1 MGCRASKTCCCCL
14 HGARKKRRHK
24 AKNGQELNDVN
35 DNGTQKTKDY
45 EQEIKNLL
53 QRFKE
58 EKVALEKANIL
69 NLEELEHE
77 LKGQAKRDADA
88 ETEQRLLQQNSE
100 MKAEMDVKIAELQKD
115 FKEEKASLSETIT
128 DLKSQL
134 ESLLQKIQ
142 QSEASALKQNYE
154 RHIKD
159 YGSPG
164 EFWEQEFH
172 SLYFVIE
179 MKNNLIKEKD
189 KKLLNQQGMMERILA
204 LEDKMKM
211 LQQENEALQERT
223 QKHSTIAV
231 CMTEELLSTKAAL
244 EKEVQLRE
252 QLQHDKEQHVY
263 RAVSGDG
270 SRPYSL
276 SISSQD
282 VAVLVT

>member
-1 MGCRASKTCCCCL
+1 MGCQASRTCCS
-14 HGARKKRRHK
+14 HGARRKRRHK
-24 AKNGQELNDVN
+24 AKNEQELNDVN
-35 DNGTQKTKDY
+35 DNGTQKIKDH

-53 QRFKE
+53 QRFQD

-69 NLEELEHE
+69 KLEELERE
-77 LKGQAKRDADA
+77 RKEQAKRDAEA
-88 ETEQRLLQQNSE
+88 EMEQRLMEKASE
-100 MKAEMDVKIAELQKD
+100 LKADMDVKIAELQKS
-115 FKEEKASLSETIT
+115 FEQEKASLTETVT

-134 ESLLQKIQ
+134 ESFLQKLQ
-142 QSEASALKQNYE
+142 QSEESALKQNYE

-164 EFWEQEFH
+164 EFWEQELH

-179 MKNNLIKEKD
+179 MKNNLMKEKD
-189 KKLLNQQGMMERILA
+189 KKLLNQQVMMERILT
-204 LEDKMKM
+204 LEEKVKM
-211 LQQENEALQERT
+211 LQQENEALQEQT
-223 QKHSTIAV
+223 QKHSTIAM
-231 CMTEELLSTKAAL
+231 CLTEELLSTKADL

-270 SRPYSL
+270 SRPFSL

-282 VAVLVT
+282 LAVLVT

>member
-1 MGCRASKTCCCCL
+1 MGCQASKTCCF
-14 HGARKKRRHK
+14 HGARKKRRRK
-24 AKNGQELNDVN
+24 AKNAQELNDLN
-35 DNGTQKTKDY
+35 DNGTQKIKDY
-45 EQEIKNLL
+45 EQEIRSLL
-53 QRFKE
+53 QRFQE
-58 EKVALEKANIL
+58 EKVALEKANSL
-69 NLEELEHE
+69 KLEELEHE
-77 LKGQAKRDADA
+77 LKGQAKRDAEV
-88 ETEQRLLQQNSE
+88 ETEQRLLEKTSE
-100 MKAEMDVKIAELQKD
+100 MKTEMDVKMAELQKSV
-115 FKEEKASLSETIT
+115 EQEKASLTETIT

-142 QSEASALKQNYE
+142 QSEESALKQNYE

-164 EFWEQEFH
+164 EFWEQELH

-189 KKLLNQQGMMERILA
+189 KKLLNQQGLMERILA
-204 LEDKMKM
+204 LEEKMKM

-270 SRPYSL
+270 SRPFSL
-276 SISSQD
+276 SLSSQD

>member
-1 MGCRASKTCCCCL
+1 MNLQKS
-14 HGARKKRRHK
+14 HSARWRRRK
-24 AKNGQELNDVN
+24 AKNVQELNDVN
-35 DNGTQKTKDY
+35 DNGTQKIKDY
-45 EQEIKNLL
+45 EQEIKSLL
-53 QRFKE
+53 QRFQE
-58 EKVALEKANIL
+58 EKVALEKANSL
-69 NLEELEHE
+69 KLEELEYE
-77 LKGQAKRDADA
+77 LKGQAKREADV
-88 ETEQRLLQQNSE
+88 ETEQQLLEKTSE
-100 MKAEMDVKIAELQKD
+100 LKAEMDVKIADLQKS
-115 FKEEKASLSETIT
+115 FEQEKTSLTETTT

-134 ESLLQKIQ
+134 ESLRQKIQ
-142 QSEASALKQNYE
+142 QSEESALKQNYE

-164 EFWEQEFH
+164 EFWEQELH

-179 MKNNLIKEKD
+179 MKNSLIKEKD

-204 LEDKMKM
+204 LEEKKKM

-252 QLQHDKEQHVY
+252 RLQHDNEQQVY
-263 RAVSGDG
+263 RTVSGDG
-270 SRPYSL
+270 SRPFSL
-276 SISSQD
+276 SLSAQD

>member
-1 MGCRASKTCCCCL
+1 MGCQASRTCCS
-14 HGARKKRRHK
+14 HGARRKRRHK
-24 AKNGQELNDVN
+24 AKNEQELNDVN
-35 DNGTQKTKDY
+35 DNGTQKIKDH

-53 QRFKE
+53 QRFQD

-69 NLEELEHE
+69 KLEELERE
-77 LKGQAKRDADA
+77 LKEQAKRDAEA
-88 ETEQRLLQQNSE
+88 EMEQRLMEKASE
-100 MKAEMDVKIAELQKD
+100 LKADMDVKIAELQKS
-115 FKEEKASLSETIT
+115 FAQEKASLTETVT

-134 ESLLQKIQ
+134 ESFLQKLQ
-142 QSEASALKQNYE
+142 QSEESALKQNYE

-164 EFWEQEFH
+164 EFWEQELH

-179 MKNNLIKEKD
+179 MKNNLMKEKD
-189 KKLLNQQGMMERILA
+189 KKLLNQQVMMERILT
-204 LEDKMKM
+204 LEEKVKM
-211 LQQENEALQERT
+211 LQQENEALQEQT
-223 QKHSTIAV
+223 QKHSTIAM
-231 CMTEELLSTKAAL
+231 CLTEELLSTKADL

-270 SRPYSL
+270 SRPFSL

-282 VAVLVT
+282 LAVLVT